1 VNAGAEDFI
10 ELGHPEFLL
19 PGGGAKKL
27 VGTRRS
33 EGGSAEAEIPSQA
46 TVRAIR
52 LFLWLYILLLLAEGA
67 LRKWFLPHLSGPL
80 LVVRDPVL
88 LAMYAMAL
96 AQGIFPLNR
105 FVGVTIVLAGLS
117 FFCSLCVFGHIGVIL
132 YGVRTNFL
140 HLPLIFL
147 IPKVFKR
154 EDVIRLANWFLLL
167 LIPMTL
173 LVAWQFISPPGA
185 RINAT
190 AGGDLG
196 GQLLATGSHIRPA
209 GTFSFVTGM
218 VCFLSLNAA
227 FLLGGF
233 VDKAVLPRWL
243 RTAAIPCL
251 MLSLAISGS
260 RAAVASVTVIVAVVF
275 IVCSRK
281 LSELRRLS
289 LPALLAYLA
298 FLVMGHSSLVKEG
311 LEVQQERFQQGGG
324 VQQGVVGR
332 YLGTFGQSIDV
343 ACHVPPLGYGLGLG
357 TNAGAVLL
365 TGSRQFLIAESEWPR
380 VIAESG
386 PVLGY
391 AYLLLRL
398 WICGFLVRQAW
409 LALGRGHA
417 MPFFL
422 VAAAGLDLISGQ
434 FGQPTILGFAVLSA
448 GLSLASSTAAS
459 LAPDPFLNPK
469 PEYRTRGRSAVA
481 ESILAHKDN

>member
-289 LPALLAYLA
+289 LPALLA
-298 FLVMGHSSLVKEG
+298 
-311 LEVQQERFQQGGG
+311 
-324 VQQGVVGR
+324 
-332 YLGTFGQSIDV
+332 
-343 ACHVPPLGYGLGLG
+343 
-357 TNAGAVLL
+357 
-365 TGSRQFLIAESEWPR
+365 
-380 VIAESG
+380 
-386 PVLGY
+386 
-391 AYLLLRL
+391 
-398 WICGFLVRQAW
+398 
-409 LALGRGHA
+409 
-417 MPFFL
+417 
-422 VAAAGLDLISGQ
+422 
-434 FGQPTILGFAVLSA
+434 
-448 GLSLASSTAAS
+448 
-459 LAPDPFLNPK
+459 
-469 PEYRTRGRSAVA
+469 
-481 ESILAHKDN
+481 